1 MSRAKVVLAT
11 WSASILLLL
20 PTLASAQPVLQPAP
34 PGAAAESALRVAAI
48 GEVPDPDCRARMEEV
63 LFRCEMVHFAF
74 DSPALTPVARRVLAR
89 KAAYLQAHRST
100 KVVIEGHCDI
110 RGAVA
115 YNQDLGR
122 LRAESAKLYLVSQGV
137 AAHRIRIVSHGEQ
150 HPLAPPEGE
159 AAHAVNR
166 RAETV
171 PQD

>member
-1 MSRAKVVLAT
+1 MSRLKVALTT
-11 WSASILLLL
+11 WSASVLLLL
-20 PTLASAQPVLQPAP
+20 PALAAAQPVLQPAP
-34 PGAAAESALRVAAI
+34 PGAAAESAPQVAAV
-48 GEVPDPDCRARMEEV
+48 GELPDPDCRARLEEV

-74 DSPALTPVARRVLAR
+74 DSPALTAAARRILAR
-89 KAAYLQAHRST
+89 KAAFLQAQPSAG
-100 KVVIEGHCDI
+100 VVIEGHCDI

-122 LRAESAKLYLVSQGV
+122 LRAESVKRFLVSRGV
-137 AAHRIRIVSHGEQ
+137 AVHRIRIVSHGER